1 MTKYLKVGGLH
12 HSHNRLVAGSSPAG
26 ATKFQG
32 LARNRRSF
40 LLLEIYA
47 IVGKANNWMALNA

>member
-1 MTKYLKVGGLH
+1 MVYHG
-12 HSHNRLVAGSSPAG
+12 SHNRLVADSSPAG
-26 ATKFQG
+26 ATRLQG